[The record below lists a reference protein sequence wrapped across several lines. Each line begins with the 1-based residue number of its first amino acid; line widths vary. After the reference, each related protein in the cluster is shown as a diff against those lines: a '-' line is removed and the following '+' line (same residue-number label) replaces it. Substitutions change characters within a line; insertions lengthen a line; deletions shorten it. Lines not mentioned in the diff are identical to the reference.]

1 MVPALVVHCTNEVE
15 NRGLSEVGIYRVPGA
30 EKDVKELKVRFVF
43 SKNYLLI
50 SLLQSPEAVFK
61 KSIIEF

>member
-30 EKDVKELKVRFVF
+30 EKDVKELKVFIFLFALKLIVLIDICFCYHMIFVLML
-43 SKNYLLI
+43 S
-50 SLLQSPEAVFK
+50 
-61 KSIIEF
+61 